1 MDKKMDPS
9 IRREGYFVLTR
20 VFPHLSDLFV
30 PCLRLP
36 CECTNL
42 EKTYVNENIKL
53 ATAAQVELRGIIN
66 SLGSLADCDSD
77 H

>member
-1 MDKKMDPS
+1 
-9 IRREGYFVLTR
+9 
-20 VFPHLSDLFV
+20 
-30 PCLRLP
+30 
-36 CECTNL
+36 
-42 EKTYVNENIKL
+42 VNENIKL